1 MTKTEQ
7 KRVLIK
13 KGYRIN
19 PFDFSWTKYK
29 AACLIYYLYN
39 KKEVD
44 YLIYKNQ
51 KEIKIREKSERI
63 RRERLEYLNRISGR
77 T

>member
-1 MTKTEQ
+1 
-7 KRVLIK
+7 
-13 KGYRIN
+13 
-19 PFDFSWTKYK
+19 
-29 AACLIYYLYN
+29 LYN